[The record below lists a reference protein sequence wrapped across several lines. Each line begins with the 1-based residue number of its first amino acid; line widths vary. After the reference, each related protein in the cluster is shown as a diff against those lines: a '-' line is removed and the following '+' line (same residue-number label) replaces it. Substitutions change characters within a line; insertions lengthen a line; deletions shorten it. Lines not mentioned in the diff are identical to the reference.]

1 MKLANRMKDL
11 KPSDIR
17 EVGKIIAQKTG
28 AISFAG
34 GLPAPELFPA
44 EKLDKVTQRLL
55 QTNASEALQY
65 GPTLGYGPLRGK
77 IAELMSREGV
87 VANVNNICIT
97 AGSQQALSLTT
108 MMFLNPGD
116 TVIVENPSYLGA
128 FSAFQPFEVNFM
140 GVDTD
145 DDGMDI
151 EKLEQVI
158 KSTPSAKLIYVIPNF
173 QNPTGRTWTL
183 ERRKQLLAIANKYDI
198 AIMEDNAYGEL
209 AYEGERIPSL
219 KSLDT
224 EGKVMYL
231 GSFSKILCPGFRVGW
246 ICAEAN
252 QIEKFELLKYGADL
266 QNNQFSQMQIYEFLN
281 SYDLDEHIAV
291 IKSEYKIRRDL
302 MLKVIEEKF
311 PSEAKYIRPNG
322 GMFVWMELPEHVNTR
337 ELLVKSL
344 EKNIGFVPGGSFYAG
359 GECENA
365 LRLNFSNMDREK
377 IVEGMEILAQVLRDN
392 I

>member
-1 MKLANRMKDL
+1 MKYANRMKDL

-17 EVGKIIAQKTG
+17 EVGKMIAQRKG

-34 GLPAPELFPA
+34 GLPAPELFPV
-44 EKLDKVTQRLL
+44 EKIDKVTQKLM
-55 QTNASEALQY
+55 QINPSEALQY
-65 GPTLGYGPLRGK
+65 GPTLGYEPLREK
-77 IAELMSREGV
+77 IADFMSREGV
-87 VANVNNICIT
+87 TANANNICIT
-97 AGSQQALSLTT
+97 AGSQQALSLCT

-128 FSAFQPFEVNFM
+128 FSAFKPFEVNFV

-151 EKLEQVI
+151 EKLEHVI
-158 KSTPSAKLIYVIPNF
+158 KTTPNAKLIYVIPNF
-173 QNPTGRTWTL
+173 QNPTGRTWNL
-183 ERRKQLLAIANKYDI
+183 ERRKKLIDIANKYDI

-209 AYEGERIPSL
+209 GYEGERVASL

-224 EGKVMYL
+224 EGKVIYL

-246 ICAEAN
+246 IAAEAK

-281 SYDLDEHIAV
+281 NYNIDEHIAV
-291 IKSEYKIRRDL
+291 IKNEYKIRRDL

-311 PSEAKYIRPNG
+311 PKEARYIRPSG
-322 GMFVWMELPEHVNTR
+322 GMFVWMELPEHINTR

-344 EKNIGFVPGGSFYAG
+344 EKNVGFVPGGSFYAG
-359 GECENA
+359 GECESA
-365 LRLNFSNMDREK
+365 LRLNFSNMEREK
-377 IVEGMEILAQVLRDN
+377 IVEGMEILAQVLKEN